1 MNLPKPIVVLL
12 AFSIEIFLPV
22 NVLLNAFWGY
32 YPSLLQLLIGFFIMG
47 GSLLLVYFCAY
58 WEHTSIYL
66 RYVYL
71 GLFLIAVLTTIPQT
85 LGLPWLPKDGW
96 MGIGTTNMITCGAVF
111 VLLVSMIL
119 GAFPKDEPFPLAFPM
134 QGGRY
139 LIAEG
144 GDGKWSF
151 LLNYHYGYGQHRRS
165 QSNRSMR
172 YAVDII
178 KINRWGMAN
187 QGFLPG
193 DVQQYFVYGE
203 SVYSPCEGEVVWA
216 ENMAPDNVA
225 YSGKYPYGI
234 GNGVIIRQ
242 GQHYAVLGHFQAAS
256 VSVKVG
262 DRVTKG
268 QYLGKIGNAGFTHRP
283 HLHLQVSTC
292 EDGNYWAGRG
302 VPIHFGRRF
311 PTKNLVFCDR
321 QKE

>member
-1 MNLPKPIVVLL
+1 MNLPKPIVIML
-12 AFSIEIFLPV
+12 ALSLEILIPI
-22 NVLLNAFWGY
+22 NVLLNAFGGY

-47 GSLLLVYFCAY
+47 GSLLLVYFCAH
-58 WEHTSIYL
+58 WEYTSITL

-85 LGLPWLPKDGW
+85 SGLPWLPEGGW
-96 MGIGTTNMITCGAVF
+96 MEIGITNMITCGAVF
-111 VLLVSMIL
+111 VLLVSTFL
-119 GAFPKDEPFPLAFPM
+119 GMFPKDEPFSLAFPM
-134 QGGRY
+134 RDGRY

-187 QGFLPG
+187 NGLLPG
-193 DVQQYFVYGE
+193 DVQQYYVYGE
-203 SVYSPCEGEVVWA
+203 SIYSPCEGDVVWV
-216 ENMAPDNVA
+216 ENTAPDNVA

-234 GNGVIIRQ
+234 GNGVVIRQ
-242 GQHYAVLGHFQAAS
+242 GHHVVVLGHFQAAS

-262 DRVTKG
+262 ERVIAG
-268 QYLGKIGNAGFTHRP
+268 QYLGKIGNSGFTHRP

-292 EDGNYWAGRG
+292 EDENYWQGRG
-302 VPIHFGRRF
+302 VPIRFGGRF
-311 PTKNLVFCDR
+311 PTKNMEF
-321 QKE
+321 